1 MKNVLVTGGTG
12 FVGSHLLFKLVKRG
26 HTPIAL
32 KREESKF
39 DIIKNLFNKN
49 NSDFL
54 FKKIKWVNCEL
65 YDLINLEKY
74 IKSIDTIFH
83 CAGYVSFKKN
93 EKNKIFETN
102 YLGTKN
108 LINLSLKHTVSK
120 FCHVSSIA
128 TLSNSNNNNSISEG
142 DWFSINE
149 KKSHYANSKY
159 LGEMEV
165 WRGFNEGLKGFIINP
180 SLIIGP
186 NNKNSL
192 FGKMFTK
199 LINNTIFYPNGG
211 TGFVD
216 VRDVSEILIL
226 LAEKNIYNERYIIN
240 NRNLTFKELIK
251 LIAKNTNKKEPKY
264 KISTNLI
271 KLFIIINKVFNP
283 FNYLNFSMVDFLKS
297 YSKYSNKKIIDE
309 LNFKFIPIEK
319 TIKEMVSI

>member
-1 MKNVLVTGGTG
+1 MKNILVTGGTG

-149 KKSHYANSKY
+149 KKSPYANSKY

-226 LAEKNIYNERYIIN
+226 LAEKNIHNERYIIN

>member
-1 MKNVLVTGGTG
+1 MKNILVTGGTG

-26 HTPIAL
+26 HAPIAL
-32 KREESKF
+32 KREESKL
-39 DIIKNLFNKN
+39 DIIKNLFIKN

-83 CAGYVSFKKN
+83 CAGYVSFKKS

-128 TLSNSNNNNSISEG
+128 TLSNSNNNNSISED

-199 LINNTIFYPNGG
+199 LIKNTIFYPNGG

-226 LAEKNIYNERYIIN
+226 LAEKNIHNERYIIN

-283 FNYLNFSMVDFLKS
+283 FNDLNFSMVDFLKS
-297 YSKYSNKKIIDE
+297 YSRYSNRKIIDE

>member
-1 MKNVLVTGGTG
+1 MKNILVTGGTG

-32 KREESKF
+32 KRKESKF
-39 DIIKNLFNKN
+39 DVIKNLFIKN

-74 IKSIDTIFH
+74 IKPIDTIFH
-83 CAGYVSFKKN
+83 CAGYVSFNKS

-128 TLSNSNNNNSISEG
+128 TLSNSNNNYSISES

-149 KKSHYANSKY
+149 KKSHYAHSKY

-186 NNKNSL
+186 NDKNSL
-192 FGKMFTK
+192 FGKMFPK

-226 LAEKNIYNERYIIN
+226 LAEKNIHNERYIIN

-251 LIAKNTNKKEPKY
+251 LIANSTNKKEPKY
-264 KISTNLI
+264 KIGTNLI
-271 KLFIIINKVFNP
+271 KLFILINKVFNP
-283 FNYLNFSMVDFLKS
+283 FGDLNFSMIEFLKS
-297 YSKYSNKKIIDE
+297 YSRYSNKKIINE

-319 TIKEMVSI
+319 TIKEIVSI

>member
-1 MKNVLVTGGTG
+1 MKNILVTGGTG
-12 FVGSHLLFKLVKRG
+12 FVGSHLLFNLVKRG

-32 KREESKF
+32 KRKESKF
-39 DIIKNLFNKN
+39 DVIKNLFIKN

-83 CAGYVSFKKN
+83 CAGYVSFKKS

-108 LINLSLKHTVSK
+108 LINLSLKHNVSK

-128 TLSNSNNNNSISEG
+128 TLSNSNNNNSISED

-186 NNKNSL
+186 NDKNSL
-192 FGKMFTK
+192 FGKMFPK
-199 LINNTIFYPNGG
+199 LIKNTIFYPNGG

-226 LAEKNIYNERYIIN
+226 LAEKNIHNERYIIN

-264 KISTNLI
+264 KIGTNLF
-271 KLFIIINKVFNP
+271 KLYILINKVFNP
-283 FNYLNFSMVDFLKS
+283 FSDLNFSMIDFLKS
-297 YSKYSNKKIIDE
+297 YSRYSNKKIIDE
-309 LNFKFIPIEK
+309 LDFKFIPMEK
-319 TIKEMVSI
+319 TIKEIVSI

>member
-1 MKNVLVTGGTG
+1 MKNILVTGGTG

-32 KREESKF
+32 KREESKL
-39 DIIKNLFNKN
+39 DIIKNLFIKN

-83 CAGYVSFKKN
+83 CAGYVSFKKS

-102 YLGTKN
+102 YFGTKN

-128 TLSNSNNNNSISEG
+128 TLSNSNNNNSISEN

-149 KKSHYANSKY
+149 KKSHYAHSKY

-192 FGKMFTK
+192 FGKIFPK

-226 LAEKNIYNERYIIN
+226 LAEKNIHNERYIIN

-264 KISTNLI
+264 KIGTNLI
-271 KLFIIINKVFNP
+271 KLFILINKVFNP
-283 FNYLNFSMVDFLKS
+283 FNDLSFSMIDFLKS
-297 YSKYSNKKIIDE
+297 YSRYSNKKIIDE
-309 LNFKFIPIEK
+309 LDFKFIPIEK
-319 TIKEMVSI
+319 TIKEIVSI

>member
-149 KKSHYANSKY
+149 KKSPYANSKY